1 MKCALIFLGLLL
13 ISAPCIA
20 QTSTSTYAKPVVFPY
35 EPQVEAQP
43 LGPTPYEWSKT
54 IPQEDLPRCIQT
66 VSGKGMIVQQC
77 E

>member
-1 MKCALIFLGLLL
+1 MKGALICLGLLL
-13 ISAPCIA
+13 ISAPCVA
-20 QTSTSTYAKPVVFPY
+20 QTGTSTYAKPVVFPY

-54 IPQEDLPRCIQT
+54 VPQQDLRGCIQT